1 MLNKTKK
8 EERVSRFI
16 KEQNDF
22 ETGIG
27 EDETLEVY
35 KQTVT
40 CTCPNCGETL
50 EIEIDQ
56 DNNNQYDNDIPETEE
71 NMGDTVDDDELEVG
85 SDTYADLD
93 DDDSELDEYDDD
105 EDEGPYFR

>member
-8 EERVSRFI
+8 SERVSRFI
-16 KEQNDF
+16 KEQNEF

-56 DNNNQYDNDIPETEE
+56 DDDSQNDTDIPETEE
-71 NMGDTVDDDELEVG
+71 NMGDTNDDELEVD
-85 SDTYADLD
+85 SDTYADLE
-93 DDDSELDEYDDD
+93 DDDSEIDEYDDE

>member
-8 EERVSRFI
+8 SERVSRFI
-16 KEQNDF
+16 KEQNEF

-56 DNNNQYDNDIPETEE
+56 DDDGEHDTDIPETEE
-71 NMGDTVDDDELEVG
+71 NMGDTNDDELEVD
-85 SDTYADLD
+85 SDTYADLE
-93 DDDSELDEYDDD
+93 DDDSEIDDYDDE
-105 EDEGPYFR
+105 EDDGPYFS